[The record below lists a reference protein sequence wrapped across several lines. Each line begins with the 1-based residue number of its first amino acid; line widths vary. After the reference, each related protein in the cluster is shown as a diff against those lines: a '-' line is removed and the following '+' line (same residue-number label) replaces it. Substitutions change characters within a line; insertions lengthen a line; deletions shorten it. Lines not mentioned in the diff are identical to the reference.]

1 MELKQ
6 KASMQIL
13 QHIHEAGVVR
23 GYELIGRIRKTNYSD
38 EDVVEAV
45 QELKEHGLIEN
56 EGGIYSPG
64 DLIEAVISIHP
75 RAYKIVGEELT
86 R

>member
-1 MELKQ
+1 MNLEK
-6 KASMQIL
+6 KASRQIL
-13 QHIHEAGVVR
+13 RHIHEAGVVR
-23 GYELIGRIRKTNYSD
+23 GYELIGRSRKAYTD
-38 EDVVEAV
+38 EQVVEAV

-75 RAYKIVGEELT
+75 RAYKIVGEEFT